1 MTTSLELQ
9 HEVEQFLY
17 KEARLTDA
25 GEYRDW
31 EALWTDDAMYWVPAN
46 GDDNDPSTEMSI
58 MHDHRSRIALRV
70 SQYYTG
76 KRWTATP
83 ESRLCRVVSNV
94 EVLKVDGDE
103 VHVTCKTVTH
113 ESNDRIDA
121 VWPSRNDFTLR
132 RVDGEFK
139 LVTKKVVLINND
151 KPMDTISFLI

>member
-17 KEARLTDA
+17 KEARLSDS
-25 GEYRDW
+25 GQYKEW
-31 EALWTDDAMYWVPAN
+31 ESLWTDDAMYWVPAN
-46 GDDNDPSTEMSI
+46 GDDIDPETEMSV

-76 KRWTATP
+76 KRWTAMP
-83 ESRLCRVVSNV
+83 ESRLCRVISNV
-94 EVLKVDGDE
+94 EVLEVDGDE
-103 VHVTCKTVTH
+103 VSVTCKTITH

-121 VWPSRNDFTLR
+121 IWPSRNDFRLR